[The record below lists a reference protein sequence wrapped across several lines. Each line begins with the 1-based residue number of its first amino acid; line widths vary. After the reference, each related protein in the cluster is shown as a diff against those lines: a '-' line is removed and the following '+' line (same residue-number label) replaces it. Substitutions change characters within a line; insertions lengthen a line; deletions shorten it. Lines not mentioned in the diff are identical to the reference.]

1 MEAGPHGVALIQHF
15 EGCYSSVPNSAA
27 NGKIKP
33 KPVTNLHNLEQTVY
47 SYRCSAN
54 VPTIGWGN
62 TKWTDGS
69 PVQDGDECTLED
81 ANILFAQELAE
92 FSHGVDKL
100 VKVGITQNQFD
111 ALVCFAYNVGLG
123 ALRSSTLLKM
133 VNSEQFHLCRENFLK
148 WNKAGGRELAGLTKR
163 RTAEADLFETPDEA

>member
-15 EGCYSSVPNSAA
+15 EGCYSSVPNGAA

-33 KPVTNLHNLEQTVY
+33 KPVSNLHDLNQTVY

-69 PVQDGDECTLED
+69 PVQDGDECTLDD
-81 ANILFAQELAE
+81 ANVLFAQELAE
-92 FSHGVDKL
+92 FGHGVDKL
-100 VKVGITQNQFD
+100 LKAPVTQNQFD
-111 ALVCFAYNVGLG
+111 ALCCFAYNVGLG
-123 ALRSSTLLKM
+123 ALRSSTLLK
-133 VNSEQFHLCRENFLK
+133 VINAGQYHLARENFLK

-163 RTAEADLFETPDEA
+163 RTAEADLFETPDDE

>member
-1 MEAGPHGVALIQHF
+1 MEAGAHGVALIQHF

-27 NGKIKP
+27 LGKIKP
-33 KPVTNLHNLEQTVY
+33 KPVSNLHNLEQTVY

-92 FSHGVDKL
+92 FGHGVDKL
-100 VKVGITQNQFD
+100 LKAPVTQNQFD
-111 ALVCFAYNVGLG
+111 ALCSFTFNVGCHAFENSTMLKKLNAGDYQG
-123 ALRSSTLLKM
+123 ASNEFPR
-133 VNSEQFHLCRENFLK
+133 
-148 WNKAGGRELAGLTKR
+148 WNRAGDHVSAGLTKR
-163 RTAEADLFETPDEA
+163 RLLEQFLFNT

>member
-1 MEAGPHGVALIQHF
+1 MEAGAHGVALIQHF

-33 KPVTNLHNLEQTVY
+33 KPVSNLHNLEQTLY

-69 PVQDGDECTLED
+69 PVQDGDECTLDD

-100 VKVGITQNQFD
+100 LKAPVTQNQFD
-111 ALVCFAYNVGLG
+111 ALVSFCYNLG
-123 ALRSSTLLKM
+123 PANLKSSTLLKK
-133 VNSEQFHLCRENFLK
+133 VNANPNDPNIAQEFNKWVRGGGKVLPGLVNRRKSES
-148 WNKAGGRELAGLTKR
+148 ELYFKK
-163 RTAEADLFETPDEA
+163 